1 MLSSRTHDQAEQ
13 VQGALWELNL
23 GKRVS
28 RRTMDVPH
36 TARRRVSVLTHLVA
50 HKHHYVAVCLCIM
63 WVLSQSSLYNT
74 APHSRL
80 VVTYFRVYNERK
92 KCSLSAPSML
102 RERHSLHRANCP
114 FCTLREN
121 YSRRWYP
128 FTSSARTLRAAKI
141 IQTAILR
148 APLCVH
154 GLIFY
159 TREDANE

>member
-50 HKHHYVAVCLCIM
+50 HKHHYVAVCFCIM

-102 RERHSLHRANCP
+102 RERHISLHRADCP
-114 FCTLREN
+114 FCAGTHL
-121 YSRRWYP
+121 P
-128 FTSSARTLRAAKI
+128 QVRALCEQLKLYR
-141 IQTAILR
+141 QLLR

-159 TREDANE
+159 TRENASE